1 MFKNTWLAS
10 GSTVPADDSVLP
22 DFTYVIFAPVKM
34 VPDKFTFV
42 KSNPDKSAPAKFI
55 FGPMMYPPVR
65 P

>member
-1 MFKNTWLAS
+1 MS
-10 GSTVPADDSVLP
+10 ADDSVLP
-22 DFTYVIFAPVKM
+22 DFTYVIFAPVKF

-55 FGPMMYPPVR
+55 LGPMIYPPVS